1 MELLVDI
8 DFSPIWQY
16 RIPLLWG
23 LFNSVWMFIVAF
35 MLSIPIGLI
44 LVFGRLRFGVVVR
57 FIVVAF
63 VDFVRFTPLL
73 VQAVWIH
80 FALPALTGVNT
91 SATQSG
97 LIVLTVHVSAYVCEV
112 LRSGIA
118 IIPKGQYDAAQGLG
132 MNNRLMFFKVIL
144 PQLWPLILPP
154 LANVAVA
161 AFKLTAILGILA
173 INDLMK
179 VANRVNNLIFRPVEV
194 FTTAALMYLFVGLLL
209 IALVAYLE
217 KKYQKQ

>member
-35 MLSIPIGLI
+35 ILSIPIGLI
-44 LVFGRLRFGVVVR
+44 LVFGRLKFGVVVR

-97 LIVLTVHVSAYVCEV
+97 LIVLTLHVSAYVCEV

-118 IIPKGQYDAAQGLG
+118 IIPKGQYDAAQALG
-132 MNNRLMFFKVIL
+132 MNSRLMFFKVIL

-194 FTTAALMYLFVGLLL
+194 FTTAALMYLFMGFLL

-217 KKYQKQ
+217 KKYQNQ

>member
-1 MELLVDI
+1 
-8 DFSPIWQY
+8 
-16 RIPLLWG
+16 LWG
-23 LFNSVWMFIVAF
+23 LLNSVWMFIVAF
-35 MLSIPIGLI
+35 ILSIPIGLV
-44 LVFGRLRFGVVVR
+44 LVFCRLKFGVVVR
-57 FIVVAF
+57 LIVVAF

-118 IIPKGQYDAAQGLG
+118 IIPKGQYDAAQALG
-132 MNNRLMFFKVIL
+132 MNDRLMFFKVIL

-194 FTTAALMYLFVGLLL
+194 FTTAALMYLLIGFLL
-209 IALVAYLE
+209 IAVVAFLE